1 MVFSEETSTLV
12 LGEVSQRLHLPDDTV
27 KRILHS
33 LSCGKYKVLK
43 REGQGG
49 SIKATD
55 KFAFNAS
62 FNCPLRKL
70 RIPMASLEESHN
82 PKRVEEDRG
91 IAIEAAIVRIM
102 KARKTIGHPQLVA
115 EVLSQLSFFRPNPK
129 VIKARI
135 HGLIEREYLER
146 DASQANHYNYLA

>member
-1 MVFSEETSTLV
+1 RRLGWSHTLGNVTIRAKYQKSYDLQVTTLQACCLMVFSEETSTLV

-55 KFAFNAS
+55 K
-62 FNCPLRKL
+62 
-70 RIPMASLEESHN
+70 
-82 PKRVEEDRG
+82 
-91 IAIEAAIVRIM
+91 
-102 KARKTIGHPQLVA
+102 
-115 EVLSQLSFFRPNPK
+115 
-129 VIKARI
+129 
-135 HGLIEREYLER
+135 
-146 DASQANHYNYLA
+146 

>member
-1 MVFSEETSTLV
+1 RRLGWSHTLGNVTIRAKYQKSYDLQVTTLQACCLMVFSEETSTLV

-91 IAIEAAIVRIM
+91 
-102 KARKTIGHPQLVA
+102 
-115 EVLSQLSFFRPNPK
+115 
-129 VIKARI
+129 
-135 HGLIEREYLER
+135 
-146 DASQANHYNYLA
+146 